1 MTMAGFADRFAIYND
16 DQRRKIAEIIG
27 RVETENIRSVRI
39 GFADQHGV
47 MRGKSFA
54 ASQIGALFA
63 SGMTAPSSLLLK
75 DLSHRTVLPVWQNE
89 STGLAGLAGLGD
101 IILMPD
107 PDRFFTL
114 DWLADTAWIQADIH
128 HTDGTASPL
137 DTRAIARRAVSRLE
151 DAGYIFN
158 AGLEIEAHVYRLAGG
173 ELSAGDIGQPGSPPD
188 VAPLNRGYQL
198 LTEHYADGL
207 EPVADIIRR
216 CADGLGIPLRSIEV
230 EFGPSQIEFTCGVR
244 SGTGAADDM
253 VLLRSALRQMLA
265 RHGYHISFMCRP
277 GIEGSFA
284 SGWHLHQS
292 LSDRAGKNMFVP
304 ADGQTPSPAAAAWV
318 AGLLHHAPA
327 MTLFA
332 VPTITGYKRFQAHS
346 LAPERVSWS
355 HDGRG
360 ALIRALWGTED
371 AASRIE
377 NRGGEPAANPYLYLA
392 SQIFAGH
399 DGLASGLALP
409 AMATD
414 AYDVELPKLPQS
426 LAAAIDLT
434 DSNSFAR
441 DAFGDLFIDVYGAL
455 KRAEIARHDAHVN
468 DWEHREYFA
477 AF

>member
-1 MTMAGFADRFAIYND
+1 MAGFAERHDIYD
-16 DQRRKIAEIIG
+16 DTQRRKIADIIK
-27 RVETENIRSVRI
+27 RVDADGIRTIRI

-47 MRGKSFA
+47 LRGKSFA
-54 ASQIGALFA
+54 ASQIKALFS

-89 STGLAGLAGLGD
+89 TTGLAGLAGLGD

-114 DWLADTAWIQADIH
+114 DWLDDTAWIQADIYH
-128 HTDGTASPL
+128 RDGTASPL
-137 DTRAIARRAVSRLE
+137 DTRAIARRAATALSDDGFV
-151 DAGYIFN
+151 FN
-158 AGLEIEAHVYRLAGG
+158 AGLEVEAHVYRRMDAD
-173 ELSAGDIGQPGSPPD
+173 LSADDIGQPGSPPA

-198 LTEHYADGL
+198 LTEHYADAM
-207 EPVADIIRR
+207 EPVADIIRQ
-216 CADGLGIPLRSIEV
+216 CCDGLDIPLRSVEI
-230 EFGPSQIEFTCGVR
+230 EFGPSQLEFTCGVQP
-244 SGTGAADDM
+244 GIGAADDM
-253 VLLRSALRQMLA
+253 VLLRSALRQTLA
-265 RHGYHISFMCRP
+265 RAGYHISFMCRP

-292 LSDRAGKNMFVP
+292 LTDTKGQNIFMPAAGQDI
-304 ADGQTPSPAAAAWV
+304 APAAASWV

-332 VPTITGYKRFQAHS
+332 VPTITGYKRFRAHS

-360 ALIRALWGTED
+360 ALVRALWGEND
-371 AASRIE
+371 SASRIE

-392 SQIFAGH
+392 SQMLAGR
-399 DGLASGLALP
+399 DGLTSGHKLP
-409 AMATD
+409 NAAPD
-414 AYDVELPKLPQS
+414 AYDPALARLPHGLG
-426 LAAAIDLT
+426 AAIDLADG
-434 DSNSFAR
+434 DSFVR
-441 DAFGDLFIDVYGAL
+441 GAFGDVFIDVYAAI

>member
-1 MTMAGFADRFAIYND
+1 MAGFADRFAIYSD
-16 DQRRKIAEIIG
+16 DQRRRIAEII
-27 RVETENIRSVRI
+27 RQVETDGIRTIRI

-47 MRGKSFA
+47 IRGKSFA
-54 ASQIGALFA
+54 ASQTEALFA

-89 STGLAGLAGLGD
+89 TTGLAGLSGLGD

-107 PDRFFTL
+107 PDRFFKL
-114 DWLADTAWIQADIH
+114 DWLPDTAWIQADIY

-137 DTRAIARRAVSRLE
+137 DTRAIARRAANSLS
-151 DAGYIFN
+151 DAGYMFN
-158 AGLEIEAHVYRLAGG
+158 AGLEIEAHVYRLAGDG
-173 ELSAGDIGQPGSPPD
+173 LAATDIGQPGSPPD
-188 VAPLNRGYQL
+188 VEPLNRGYQL
-198 LTEHYADGL
+198 LTEHYADAL

-216 CADGLGIPLRSIEV
+216 CAAGLDIPLRSVEV

-244 SGTGAADDM
+244 PGVGAADDM
-253 VLLRSALRQMLA
+253 VLLRNALRQMLT
-265 RHGYHISFMCRP
+265 RNGYHISFMCRP
-277 GIEGSFA
+277 GIDGSFA

-292 LSDRAGKNMFVP
+292 LCDMAGQNLFIP
-304 ADGQTPSPAAAAWV
+304 ATGNTPSPAAAGWV
-318 AGLLHHAPA
+318 AGLLQHAPA

-332 VPTITGYKRFQAHS
+332 VPTITGYKRFRAHS

-360 ALIRALWGTED
+360 ALIRALWNEGV

-399 DGLASGLALP
+399 DGLASGLAL
-409 AMATD
+409 ADAAAD
-414 AYDVELPKLPQS
+414 AYDPALPKLPQS
-426 LAAAIDLT
+426 LATAIDLA
-434 DSNSFAR
+434 DGDAFAR
-441 DAFGDLFIDVYGAL
+441 HAFGDLFIDVYATI
-455 KRAEIARHDAHVN
+455 KRAEIARHDAYVN